1 MADALASGAS
11 VRKDVGVQVPP
22 SRTREKVL
30 ISKEFSTFFF
40 FLNFRLG
47 FLTTNRQQNRLLPD
61 AAQPL
66 WAANRK
72 RRSVR
77 SVFLRSILS
86 VADRVL
92 DQRRDAEAM
101 AVPILLRRLRI
112 GKVHMPA
119 AAHIDRAAGAAVEL
133 MEMVFI
139 EIRAEA
145 HLLHMVAVPSG
156 IASPLTVANR
166 WLCGSVFSSAISTLP
181 TISCTWRCGRLS
193 QPHIWQQFTSEKSI
207 ANVSCLVFGEDLLPR
222 SILCATM
229 PPRALVTALRPFP
242 AFPA

>member
-22 SRTREKVL
+22 SAPRK
-30 ISKEFSTFFF
+30 STDFERIQYFFF

-77 SVFLRSILS
+77 SVFLRSIRS
-86 VADRVL
+86 VPDRVL

-119 AAHIDRAAGAAVEL
+119 AAHVDRAAGAAVEL

-145 HLLHMVAVPSG
+145 HLMHMV
-156 IASPLTVANR
+156 TVAQR
-166 WLCGSVFSSAISTLP
+166 D
-181 TISCTWRCGRLS
+181 RLAAHRRE
-193 QPHIWQQFTSEKSI
+193 PVVVRIGI
-207 ANVSCLVFGEDLLPR
+207 LLRDLHAAHDL
-222 SILCATM
+222 M
-229 PPRALVTALRPFP
+229 HMALRPAVTAAHMAAVYF
-242 AFPA
+242 